1 MLDKCQKHLDHVHE
15 SYLQHLCF
23 AAVFG
28 ARLILGGI
36 GAILHGIFPAVF
48 QTTGSKTVFAL
59 HDELKARMQ
68 GQQDGH
74 HHG

>member
-23 AAVFG
+23 ASVFG

-36 GAILHGIFPAVF
+36 GAILHGLFPAVF
-48 QTTGSKTVFAL
+48 QTVGSKTVLTL
-59 HDELKARMQ
+59 HDELKQRMR
-68 GQQDGH
+68 GQDEH
-74 HHG
+74 RHG